1 MWHMHDSYFWGMNW
15 IWWILWLVLLFW
27 IFVTPWNVPGQR
39 VKKDTPLDILKK
51 RFAKGEINEEEYR
64 EKKKLLEQ

>member
-1 MWHMHDSYFWGMNW
+1 MHDSYFWGMNW